1 MLQFQDDN
9 GFWNPVRQLHR
20 GDVRGSQYQDAQY
33 KYDMKTMMQTNW
45 LSGNTR
51 CIRIVHQATDAWQF
65 EDDQGSFVVS
75 DALSSAI
82 SARQHLGIADPVF
95 CVHMNGETYSVDLRS
110 GTQINLS
117 TSTVR
122 RIRSAGTMRADPQ
135 YDVPEEEFDVEVPD
149 ELMCPITNAIMVR
162 PMLAADNKTY
172 ELSAIHKWFT
182 RKATSP
188 MTGLPVPHTQL
199 KINSDILMK
208 LAAFR
213 SAHSI
218 RTGGI

>member
-1 MLQFQDDN
+1 MLQFQDDD
-9 GFWNPVRQLHR
+9 GFWIAVRQLHR
-20 GDVRGSQYQDAQY
+20 GDVQGSRYEDAQY
-33 KYDMKTMMQTNW
+33 RYDMKTMMQQNKM
-45 LSGNTR
+45 SGNPR
-51 CIRIVHQATDAWQF
+51 CIRIVHQAANAWQF
-65 EDDQGSFVVS
+65 DDGKGYFVVS

-82 SARQHLGIADPVF
+82 SARQYLGIADHVF
-95 CVHMNGETYSVDLRS
+95 SVHMNGETYSVDLQS

-122 RIRSAGTMRADPQ
+122 RIRNTGTVRVDAD
-135 YDVPEEEFDVEVPD
+135 YEIPEEEFDVEIPD

-162 PMLAADNKTY
+162 PMLAADDKTY
-172 ELSAIHKWFT
+172 ELSAIRQWFT

-188 MTGLPVPHTQL
+188 MTALPVPHTQL

-213 SAHSI
+213 AAHSP
-218 RTGGI
+218 RTADI